1 MREAGCLIYMPMY
14 QVQLV
19 QQSFVLRLLS
29 VLPEEQK
36 QHFSPLILERLTTQ
50 LARSTS
56 LQLLNEFSLVTLQ
69 IDSVRECM

>member
-36 QHFSPLILERLTTQ
+36 LLYFPLILERLTTQ
-50 LARSTS
+50 LARSIN
-56 LQLLNEFSLVTLQ
+56 LQLLNEFSLVMQQ
-69 IDSVRECM
+69 IDSV